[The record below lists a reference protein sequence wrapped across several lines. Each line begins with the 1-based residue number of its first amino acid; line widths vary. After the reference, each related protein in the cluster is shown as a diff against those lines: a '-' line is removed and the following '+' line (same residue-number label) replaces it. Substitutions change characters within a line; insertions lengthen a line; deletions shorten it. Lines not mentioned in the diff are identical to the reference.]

1 MSQTRKVQGIS
12 MTMTNKEQLELIAK
26 ARELL
31 VRRIAYEQKDLQSWK
46 DACDS
51 APYASTRQ
59 RGQVMVELATERLNL
74 AVTHLAEMDG
84 LQEHISRLEKH
95 PMPSLEEILEDQ
107 RHKLLTK
114 AKRLLG
120 ISK

>member
-1 MSQTRKVQGIS
+1 
-12 MTMTNKEQLELIAK
+12 MTNKELIAQ
-26 ARELL
+26 ARELCE
-31 VRRIAYEQKDLQSWK
+31 EQIKEWQRVVTFLGGSKDKHSENQLNSW
-46 DACDS
+46 
-51 APYASTRQ
+51 T
-59 RGQVMVELATERLNL
+59 
-74 AVTHLAEMDG
+74 THLAEMDG

-120 ISK
+120 VE

>member
-1 MSQTRKVQGIS
+1 
-12 MTMTNKEQLELIAK
+12 MTNEEQLELIAQ

-31 VRRIAYEQKDLQSWK
+31 ERKRKMLENDITRIPKDFR
-46 DACDS
+46 AEH
-51 APYASTRQ
+51 PYTYD
-59 RGQVMVELATERLNL
+59 LNL
-74 AVTHLAEMDG
+74 VTTHLAEMDG

-114 AKRLLG
+114 AERLLG
-120 ISK
+120 VE

>member
-1 MSQTRKVQGIS
+1 
-12 MTMTNKEQLELIAK
+12 MTNKEQLELIAK
-26 ARELL
+26 ARELCEKKVAFYL
-31 VRRIAYEQKDLQSWK
+31 APELGKHAKENQIAW
-46 DACDS
+46 
-51 APYASTRQ
+51 T
-59 RGQVMVELATERLNL
+59 
-74 AVTHLAEMDG
+74 THLAEMDG

-120 ISK
+120 VE